1 MHLSINNF
9 RGISSFETEIP
20 GKIFAL
26 TGPSGSGKSSILK
39 AISVPFYRRDER

>member
-39 AISVPFYRRDER
+39 AIRFLFTER